1 MTFVTASLAVAGLI
15 AVVIPVLIHLLW
27 RRRRAPIEWAAMR
40 FLLEAYHRHR
50 RRLWVEQLLLLLTR
64 CCIPALLG
72 LALARPALEQVV
84 FPAADMSRVVY
95 IVIDDGLAAGLMMGG
110 GGTALDRHVAAARQ
124 IIRDLDAGD
133 RVGLI
138 TAARPAATLLSPPS
152 TDRAAVI
159 ELLESLRPSYSPT
172 DLPGALEQVRSAL
185 QRLEADDARTLVCLL
200 SEFRTGSAVLEDSLP
215 VLVDGLTAPVDFLAL
230 PPAVAA
236 VSNLQITDL
245 EPARSLL
252 IPDTVEESG
261 RITLRLLRQG
271 GEMERH
277 LTHVRLSGDEQTSG
291 EVEIVEWEPGQ
302 AEASVNFFVPV
313 AGRARREM
321 QLTALIDDDPL
332 QADNRR
338 HMVLAVRRRL
348 YIVAVDRPGFGFE
361 PTLDRL
367 TPGQWI
373 SRALQP
379 SAASPIDITHVEP
392 AVLNAGDLQIADVV
406 ILPRPDLLAD
416 AGWTA
421 LRRFVD
427 DGGLLLI
434 SPADE
439 AGNHRWVDHLRTD
452 LALPWPVQREV
463 RDYPEG
469 MALADDP
476 PPSGLL
482 RHISGELAELIRP
495 VLVYR
500 LLPVESSAAGESFG
514 PVPLRLRDG
523 SPLLLAGSPAGRL
536 PASAGD
542 AASGTIGPS
551 RGLVIY
557 LATAPQLDWT
567 NLPSKPLMV
576 PLLHEMVRQGLSVI
590 GGSQPIIVGDSA
602 APGVPAAYP
611 AARSLIAPSG
621 SPVGLDHSGRLT
633 GSLGEP
639 GLYQVVDGGMQEVGQ
654 VAVNID
660 PAGGRTAVQAAGAVK
675 TWLGR
680 SGPWKWLDSE
690 DLGGILHRAESGSPL
705 AGVLLVFLLAA
716 VLLETVLARCFSHVP
731 RAAAGGTAGGLT
743 PTMGERASM
752 TSLRGTS

>member
-1 MTFVTASLAVAGLI
+1 MTFVTASLALTGLI

-40 FLLEAYHRHR
+40 FLFEAYRRHR
-50 RRLWVEQLLLLLTR
+50 RRLRLEQLLLLLVR
-64 CCIPALLG
+64 CLIPVLLG
-72 LALARPALEQVV
+72 LALARPLLEQAA
-84 FPAADMSRVVY
+84 FPAAGMSRLVC
-95 IVIDDGLAAGLMMGG
+95 IVIDDGLASGLMTEG
-110 GGTALDRHVAAARQ
+110 GGTALDRHVATARQ
-124 IIRDLDAGD
+124 IIRNLDAGD

-138 TAARPAATLLSPPS
+138 TAAKPAATLLSPPT

-159 ELLESLRPSYSPT
+159 ELLGSLRPSYSLT
-172 DLPGALEQVRSAL
+172 DLPGALERVRSAL
-185 QRLEADDARTLVCLL
+185 QRPEAGDDHALVCLL
-200 SEFRTGSAVLEDSLP
+200 SEFRTGSAMLEDPLS
-215 VLVDGLTAPVDFLAL
+215 VLVEGLAAPLELLAL
-230 PPAVAA
+230 PPAATA

-252 IPDTVEESG
+252 IPDNVEESG
-261 RITLRLLRQG
+261 RFTVRLARQG

-277 LTHVRLSGDEQTSG
+277 LTHVRLSGDAQPSG
-291 EVEIVEWEPGQ
+291 EVKIVEWEPGQ

-332 QADNRR
+332 DADNRR
-338 HMVLAVRRRL
+338 YVALAVRRSL
-348 YIVAVDRPGFGFE
+348 HVVAADRPGFGFE

-367 TPGQWI
+367 TAGQWVR
-373 SRALQP
+373 RALQP
-379 SAASPIDITHVEP
+379 SADSPIDITDVEP

-416 AGWTA
+416 TGWTA

-434 SPADE
+434 SPPDE
-439 AGNHRWVDHLRTD
+439 ASNHRWVDHLRTD
-452 LALPWPVQREV
+452 MALPWPVQREV
-463 RDYPEG
+463 RAYPQG

-476 PPSGLL
+476 PSSGLL

-495 VLVYR
+495 VR
-500 LLPVESSAAGESFG
+500 IHRMLPVEPPAAGQSFG
-514 PVPLRLRDG
+514 QVPLRLRDG
-523 SPLLLAGSPAGRL
+523 SPLLLVGSPAGRL
-536 PASAGD
+536 PASAGN
-542 AASGTIGPS
+542 ASSSAIGPS

-557 LATAPQLDWT
+557 LASAPQLDWT

-576 PLLHEMVRQGLSVI
+576 PLFHEMVRQGLSVI
-590 GGSQPIIVGDSA
+590 GGSQPIAVGDHA
-602 APGVPAAYP
+602 APGVPATYP

-639 GLYQVVDGGMQEVGQ
+639 GLYQVVDGGMQQVGR

-660 PAGGRTAVQAAGAVK
+660 PAGGRTAPQAAGAVK
-675 TWLGR
+675 AWLDQ
-680 SGPWKWLDSE
+680 SGPWKWLDS
-690 DLGGILHRAESGSPL
+690 DDPGGVLHRAEGGSSL
-705 AGVLLVFLLAA
+705 AGALLVLLLAA
-716 VLLETVLARCFSHVP
+716 ILLETVLARFFSHAS
-731 RAAAGGTAGGLT
+731 RAAAGGTAGGLR
-743 PTMGERASM
+743 PTMGDRSTM
-752 TSLRGTS
+752 TSLRSAS